1 MPPRLSVC
9 VCKRVWRGQ
18 RRTLCSRRGQRPGAN
33 LGNCEWLFG
42 ALLPGRAILP
52 PLHTHTPFSGHVH
65 GPNPRIFESFKSCL
79 SRVILTPRPFSGAVK
94 PANFPHPEAWG
105 VYTRQPRA
113 LTAVPGLGKTQA
125 SGRAHREAAQQREAA
140 PASCPA
146 KFGLRGLPAGSA
158 ARVRATSSPELSVRA
173 HGPPQASPERARRD
187 SPEPRSQAA
196 RTMPRIAGHRPGRT
210 AMAAGGRAG
219 WTRGPAGGREAVSAS
234 AESPTSGRPRGPCQR
249 TALPPGGRL
258 RGARGA
264 WLPWAPGAQQCSRG
278 GAQRQPRRAP
288 SQPPRGARSRGAGRR
303 APQNPDWSGGAGRR
317 RGGAGEEGPR
327 GAARGGHPR
336 HRGSLRATPEAPP
349 GRSWGSGRG
358 GLPPPLAVSRDRDRS
373 LDPGVDCF
381 SGSGIT
387 LARQS
392 AHRWPGRGPGL
403 RRPRRSA
410 SLRRAARLW
419 SAPGRFRCSPCSHPC
434 LPVALRGR
442 QRAAARSWRAAWMG
456 GCRKG
461 PGAQPARWSGQAP
474 SVAPPA
480 TPKQP
485 GGLQGH
491 AQQRGLRFS

>member
-1 MPPRLSVC
+1 
-9 VCKRVWRGQ
+9 
-18 RRTLCSRRGQRPGAN
+18 
-33 LGNCEWLFG
+33 
-42 ALLPGRAILP
+42 
-52 PLHTHTPFSGHVH
+52 
-65 GPNPRIFESFKSCL
+65 
-79 SRVILTPRPFSGAVK
+79 
-94 PANFPHPEAWG
+94 
-105 VYTRQPRA
+105 
-113 LTAVPGLGKTQA
+113 
-125 SGRAHREAAQQREAA
+125 
-140 PASCPA
+140 
-146 KFGLRGLPAGSA
+146 
-158 ARVRATSSPELSVRA
+158 
-173 HGPPQASPERARRD
+173 
-187 SPEPRSQAA
+187 
-196 RTMPRIAGHRPGRT
+196 MPRIAGHRPGRT

-249 TALPPGGRL
+249 TVLPPGGRL

-317 RGGAGEEGPR
+317 RGGAGEEGPG
-327 GAARGGHPR
+327 GAAFRGHPR

-373 LDPGVDCF
+373 LEPGVDCS

-387 LARQS
+387 PARQS

-419 SAPGRFRCSPCSHPC
+419 SAPGRFRCSPSSHPC
-434 LPVALRGR
+434 LPAALRGR
-442 QRAAARSWRAAWMG
+442 QRAVARSWRAAWMG
-456 GCRKG
+456 AAGKVRGPSRLAGETRPPVLHHLQPRSNLVGCRGTRSSVVQVFLIPPRRWPKG
-461 PGAQPARWSGQAP
+461 NNLRAQRN
-474 SVAPPA
+474 
-480 TPKQP
+480 
-485 GGLQGH
+485 LQG
-491 AQQRGLRFS
+491 AWCCLRPERARRSRRGRDAGTKRALGAANS